1 MTATERI
8 KQMLNNKRVNS
19 IGASGWY
26 HTPECDR
33 ASAEEFAARII
44 EITDHSNWDFI
55 KIMPNGIYM
64 QEAYGSDIEYLS
76 KDIPLERL
84 RSKMIF
90 NFRSY
95 LVNSPEDMYNF
106 PVLDVRNNPVFQ
118 REAALVKALADHY
131 KGTVPIIPTIFLPC
145 HTIPEFVGGIPKARW
160 YFENHPD
167 AVDHMLKSLYETEL
181 QLLQMYLDAG
191 ADGFFFATRYSN
203 SDIISREEFERFC
216 LPYETKLV
224 DSTKGR
230 AWFNMMH
237 IHGVKN
243 FYWDYFERYDVQA
256 YNWENVPTTVKDS
269 ERTTVAKLRAITDR
283 ILITG
288 TDQFHDFY
296 GTLDEV
302 HSRFQRRL
310 IQAVRESGDNRLI
323 FAPGCSLPLDI
334 DPEAVHQ
341 IRVVVDEY
349 NRAHA
354 DV

>member
-1 MTATERI
+1 MTATERV
-8 KQMLNNKRVNS
+8 KQMLENKRVDS

-33 ASAEEFAARII
+33 ASAAEFAARII

-64 QEAYGSDIEYLS
+64 QEAYGSNIEYLS
-76 KDIPLERL
+76 KDIPLDRL
-84 RSKMIF
+84 KSKMIF
-90 NFRSY
+90 NFHGY
-95 LVNSPEDMYNF
+95 LVNSPEDMYRF
-106 PVLDVRNNPVFQ
+106 PVLDVKQNPVFQ
-118 REAALVKALADHY
+118 REVALVRALADHY
-131 KGTVPIIPTIFLPC
+131 KGTVPVIPTVFLPC

-160 YFENHPD
+160 YFENHPE
-167 AVDHMLKSLYETEL
+167 AVDHMLKSLYETER
-181 QLLQMYLDAG
+181 QLLQAYLDAG

-203 SDIISREEFERFC
+203 SDILSRAEFERFC
-216 LPYETKLV
+216 LPYEPKLV
-224 DSTKGR
+224 QSTSDR

-243 FYWDYFERYDVQA
+243 FYWDYYETYNVQA
-256 YNWENVPTTVKDS
+256 YNWENVPSSVPEE
-269 ERTTVAKLRAITDR
+269 ERTSVAKLRAMTDR

-296 GTLDEV
+296 GSVDEV
-302 HSRFQRRL
+302 HARFQRRL
-310 IQAVRESGDNRLI
+310 ARAAAESGDHRLI

-349 NRAHA
+349 NAVHTG
-354 DV
+354 